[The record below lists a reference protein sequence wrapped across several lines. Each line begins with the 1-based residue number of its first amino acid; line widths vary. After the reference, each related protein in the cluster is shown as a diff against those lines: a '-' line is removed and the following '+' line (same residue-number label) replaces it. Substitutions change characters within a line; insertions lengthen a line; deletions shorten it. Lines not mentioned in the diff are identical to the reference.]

1 MDDVRKGAKVGR
13 RPAPA
18 KSKKTTALTNGK
30 ARAAHAGGAVAED
43 LPLREDIRLL
53 GRVLGDTLRSQEGA
67 DMFRTVEEI
76 RQTAVRFRRSGDHE
90 VRAALVKMLDGLEVE
105 QTISV
110 VRAFSYFSH
119 LANIAEDQHH
129 KRAYRQDQREG
140 KPPHE
145 GSLLLALERLKAAG
159 IRTGRLREML
169 DQAAIS
175 PVLTAHPTEV
185 QRKSIL
191 DRQVAIARLLSE
203 RDYMRFTDEE
213 AAANE
218 RALRREVSTMW
229 QTRMLRR
236 VKPTVYDEIE
246 NALSYYRYTFLS
258 ELPRLY
264 SDFED
269 LLDREFPTSEPWQL
283 PPLFR
288 IGSWIG
294 GDRDGN
300 PFVNRDVLVYAVRQ
314 QSRVVLEYYLE
325 QVHALGAELPL
336 SLHLVEVSP
345 QLKEL
350 AESSSD
356 RSEQRLDEPY
366 RRVLVL
372 IYARLAATAQKLN
385 GQEVLRH
392 PAAQAKPY
400 LSATEFVTDLETV
413 SASLVANK
421 SSELARGRLRDT
433 IHAARAFRFHLAP
446 LDLRQNSDVH
456 ERIIAELFASAGASS
471 DYLAASEEER
481 TARLAAEL
489 ATTRPLVSPFVRY
502 SDETQGELAIGR
514 AARDIQLNYGTHAL
528 PHYVISKTTSV
539 SDLLEVMLLLREAG
553 LMRPGDEP
561 TIAMRV
567 IPLFET
573 IDDLRRCEDIMAGW
587 LGRPEVMAI
596 ARGSWGGVVEVMLG
610 YSDSNKDGGFLTS
623 SWELYKAEIR
633 LADLFARLG
642 LVLRLFHGRGGSLGR
657 GGGPTYQAILAQPAG
672 AVSGQIRLTE
682 QGEVIGS
689 KYSDR
694 AIGRRNLETMVAA
707 TLEATLLDTEAGG
720 KARTFRSVMDSL
732 SDHAFAAYR
741 SLVYETPNFHVYFR
755 TATPLTEI
763 SELNLGSRPAARKA
777 SGRIEDLRAIP
788 WVFSWAQSRVLLP
801 GWYGFGS
808 AVDAWRRDD
817 PAARM
822 AELRRMHRRWPF
834 FQTLLA
840 NLDMVLAKT
849 DMGIASRYA
858 ELVTD
863 KALRETIF
871 GRIREEWEL
880 TRKVVLAITGER
892 ELLGANPSLA
902 HTLKSRIPYIDPLN
916 HLQVELIKRYRSGRT
931 GERVRRGIHLTINGI
946 AAGLRNSG

>member
-1 MDDVRKGAKVGR
+1 MDDVRKNAKLRR
-13 RPAPA
+13 RPVPGKTPTPVAGKRRKTPPEPA
-18 KSKKTTALTNGK
+18 LDSGD
-30 ARAAHAGGAVAED
+30 ED
-43 LPLREDIRLL
+43 QPLREDIRLL
-53 GRVLGDTLRSQEGA
+53 GRVLGDTLRAHEGA
-67 DMFRTVEEI
+67 DMFRTVEDI
-76 RQTAVRFRRSGDHE
+76 RQTAVRFRRSGDPE
-90 VRAALVKMLDGLEVE
+90 ARAALAKMLDGLEVE

-129 KRAYRQDQREG
+129 KRAYRRNRRAG
-140 KPPHE
+140 KSPHE
-145 GSLLLALERLKAAG
+145 GSLRLALERLKAAG
-159 IRTGRLREML
+159 VKTDKLRKLL
-169 DQAAIS
+169 DQALIS

-203 RDYMRFTDEE
+203 RDQLKFTDEE
-213 AAANE
+213 ATANE

-269 LLDREFPTSEPWQL
+269 LLDREYTTSEPWQL
-283 PPLFR
+283 PPILR

-300 PFVNRDVLVYAVRQ
+300 PFVNRDVLVYGIKQ
-314 QSRVVLEYYLE
+314 QSRLVFEYYLE

-336 SLHLVEVSP
+336 SLHLVSVSP

-350 AESSSD
+350 AETSSD

-366 RRVLVL
+366 RRVLIL

-385 GQEVLRH
+385 GQEALRH

-400 LSATEFVTDLETV
+400 ANATEFVTDLEIV
-413 SASLVANK
+413 SASLDANR

-456 ERIIAELFASAGASS
+456 ERIVAELFASAGVGS
-471 DYLAASEEER
+471 DYLASSEEER
-481 TARLAAEL
+481 TARLGAEL

-502 SDETQGELAIGR
+502 SDETAGELAISR
-514 AARDIQLNYGTHAL
+514 AAREIQLNYGAQAL

-553 LMRPGDEP
+553 MMRPGDEP
-561 TIAMRV
+561 SLSMRV

-573 IDDLRRCEDIMAGW
+573 IDDLQRCEEIMAAW
-587 LGRPEVMAI
+587 LSRPEVMAI
-596 ARGSWGGVVEVMLG
+596 ARGSWDGVVEVMLG

-672 AVSGQIRLTE
+672 AVSGQIRITE

-694 AIGRRNLETMVAA
+694 EIGRRNLETMVAA
-707 TLEATLLDTEAGG
+707 TLEATLLDTEGG
-720 KARTFRSVMDSL
+720 KARPFRSVMDTL
-732 SDHAFAAYR
+732 SELAFAAYR

-755 TATPLTEI
+755 TATPLSEI
-763 SELNLGSRPAARKA
+763 AELNLGSRPAARKA

-808 AVDAWRRDD
+808 AVETWRRDD

-834 FQTLLA
+834 FQTLIA

-863 KALRETIF
+863 RELRETIF
-871 GRIREEWEL
+871 GRIRAEWEL

-902 HTLKSRIPYIDPLN
+902 QTLKSRIPYIDPLN
-916 HLQVELIKRYRSGRT
+916 HLQVELLKRYRSGRT

>member
-1 MDDVRKGAKVGR
+1 MDDLRKHAKVPR
-13 RPAPA
+13 
-18 KSKKTTALTNGK
+18 
-30 ARAAHAGGAVAED
+30 RAAAGKKSAITGKRKKPRPGRGADSADPD

-53 GRVLGDTLRSQEGA
+53 GRILGDTLRSYEGA
-67 DMFRTVEEI
+67 DMFRIVEDI
-76 RQTAVRFRRSGDHE
+76 RQTAVRFRRSGDPE
-90 VRAALVKMLDGLEVE
+90 ARDALAKMLDGLEVE
-105 QTISV
+105 PTISV

-129 KRAYRQDQREG
+129 KRVYRLDRRAG
-140 KPPHE
+140 KPPHQ

-159 IRTGRLREML
+159 VKTHRLREML

-191 DRQVAIARLLSE
+191 DRQVAIAELLSE
-203 RDYMRFTDEE
+203 RETAKFTDEE
-213 AAANE
+213 IAANE

-269 LLDREFPTSEPWQL
+269 LLDREYATSEPWQL
-283 PPLFR
+283 PPLLR

-300 PFVNRDVLVYAVRQ
+300 PFVNRDVLVYGVRQ
-314 QSRVVLEYYLE
+314 QSRLALEYYLE

-345 QLKEL
+345 QLKDL
-350 AESSSD
+350 AEASSD

-366 RRVLVL
+366 RRVLVT
-372 IYARLAATAQKLN
+372 IYARLAATAQRLN
-385 GQEVLRH
+385 GQEALRH

-400 LSATEFVTDLETV
+400 ASATEFVTDLETV
-413 SASLVANK
+413 SASLVANR

-456 ERIIAELFASAGASS
+456 ERVVAELFASAGVTP
-471 DYLAASEEER
+471 DYLTASEEER
-481 TARLAAEL
+481 TARLAAEI
-489 ATTRPLVSPFVRY
+489 ATTRPLVSPFFRY
-502 SDETQGELAIGR
+502 SDETEGELAIGR
-514 AARDIQLNYGTHAL
+514 AARDIQLNYGAQAL

-561 TIAMRV
+561 SISMRV

-573 IDDLRRCEDIMAGW
+573 IDDLRRCEDIMAAW
-587 LGRPEVMAI
+587 LSRPEVMAI
-596 ARGSWGGVVEVMLG
+596 AKGSWAGVVEVMLG

-633 LADLFARLG
+633 LAELFARLG

-672 AVSGQIRLTE
+672 AVSGQIRITE

-694 AIGRRNLETMVAA
+694 EIGRRHLETMVAA

-720 KARTFRSVMDSL
+720 KARTFRSVMDAL
-732 SDHAFAAYR
+732 SEHAFAAYR
-741 SLVYETPNFHVYFR
+741 SLVYETPNFQVYFR

-808 AVDAWRRDD
+808 AVDAWRRED
-817 PAARM
+817 PTARM
-822 AELRRMHRRWPF
+822 GELRRMHRRWPF
-834 FQTLLA
+834 FQTLIA

-858 ELVTD
+858 ELVVD
-863 KALRETIF
+863 RELRETIF
-871 GRIREEWEL
+871 GRIRYEWDL
-880 TRKVVLAITGER
+880 TRKVVLGISGER

-902 HTLKSRIPYIDPLN
+902 HTLKRRIPYIDPLN
-916 HLQVELIKRYRSGRT
+916 HLQVELLKRYRSGRT
-931 GERVRRGIHLTINGI
+931 GERVRRGIHLSINGI